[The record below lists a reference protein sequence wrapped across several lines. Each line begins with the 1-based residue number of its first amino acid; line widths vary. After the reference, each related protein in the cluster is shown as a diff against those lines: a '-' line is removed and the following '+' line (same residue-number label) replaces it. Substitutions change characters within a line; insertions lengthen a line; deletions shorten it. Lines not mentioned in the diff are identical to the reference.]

1 MNPHQPPE
9 SQRPAVPE
17 RMQFLLSRQLDGD
30 LTSEESLELA
40 EMSQNEAAAEYLTR
54 ITDLSRQLN
63 SMSINPVSEAFSMSV
78 RDAILRHSALAPAAM
93 AAESRSG
100 WTMPA
105 IVSVTM
111 AVCALGLVIVL
122 RPPGPEKMSRNVVQS
137 DIPVSHSEMATL
149 PEISAESSDAEVV
162 ATEQVAMLPQD
173 ELRPFLESDDWRIVV
188 VQVNS
193 KDREDVMRD
202 IQALVAKNDMN
213 IRSVVSND
221 ELHNA
226 RFGVLLTST
235 GVDEKDFID
244 SVVPQTDARLTDWNA
259 QTVAESSRES
269 LINRMQESLRTPTYS
284 ELNFGQVY
292 VTLPKPVEST
302 VAGDQSLL
310 AKNDIAADTTF
321 SRSSSEEES
330 GVRSLIAPAA
340 ALSENR
346 KPVLVVFEFTR
357 LAIDHI

>member
-1 MNPHQPPE
+1 
-9 SQRPAVPE
+9 
-17 RMQFLLSRQLDGD
+17 MQFLLSRQLDGD

-40 EMSQNEAAAEYLTR
+40 EMPQNEAAAEYLSR
-54 ITDLSRQLN
+54 ITDLNRQLN
-63 SMSINPVSEAFSMSV
+63 SMSVNPVSEAFSMSV
-78 RDAILRHSALAPAAM
+78 RDAILRHSALVPAAR

-100 WTMPA
+100 WSMPA

-122 RPPGPEKMSRNVVQS
+122 RPAGPEKMSRIVAQS
-137 DIPVSHSEMATL
+137 DIPASHSEMVTL
-149 PEISAESSDAEVV
+149 PEVSAENSDAKVV
-162 ATEQVAMLPQD
+162 TTEQGVLLPQD

-202 IQALVAKNDMN
+202 IQSLVAKNDMN

-221 ELHNA
+221 ELHSG
-226 RFGVLLTST
+226 RLGVLLTST

-269 LINRMQESLRTPTYS
+269 LINRMQESLKTPTYS

-292 VTLPKPVEST
+292 VTLPKPVDST
-302 VAGDQSLL
+302 VVGNQSLP
-310 AKNDIAADTTF
+310 ARNDIAADATF
-321 SRSSSEEES
+321 SRSPSEEEP
-330 GVRSLIAPAA
+330 GVRSSIAPAA
-340 ALSENR
+340 ALSEHR
-346 KPVLVVFEFTR
+346 KPVLVVFEFTQ
-357 LAIDHI
+357 LTTDHI